1 MSIIV
6 AEKLTAFPDG
16 EWVPAAP
23 RVIREK
29 LRNDPWSLALW
40 LEAQS
45 KPEGWA
51 MGDRDQMASEIGWP
65 VYRIRRAITGLRLAG
80 LYLVERIQDAA
91 GRWSTACRFVAS
103 LVASPQVTPK
113 ADSPKVGD
121 PAGIP
126 PVRESK
132 RERHALRLPRL
143 ARPHD
148 PATCPREA
156 AGKPCRDCAAAA
168 AERRPE
174 KSSAATHPAPAPV
187 AAVIAAAL
195 GATGT
200 ECEHGHLPGR
210 CGQCRYRAARG

>member
-23 RVIREK
+23 RDIREK

-40 LEAQS
+40 LEAQA

-51 MGDRDQMASEIGWP
+51 MGDRDRMASDIGWP

-113 ADSPKVGD
+113 ADIPKVGN

-126 PVRESK
+126 PPRESK
-132 RERHALRLPRL
+132 REGFTLRR
-143 ARPHD
+143 AVGRVHTR
-148 PATCPREA
+148 ATCRREA
-156 AGKPCRDCAAAA
+156 AGLPCNQCAKDAA
-168 AERRPE
+168 AEKVVE
-174 KSSAATHPAPAPV
+174 KPSTATHPASRPV
-187 AAVIAAAL
+187 ADVL
-195 GATGT
+195 REEYG
-200 ECEHGHLPGR
+200 ECEHGTLPQR
-210 CGQCRYRAARG
+210 CAFCRRRAAAG